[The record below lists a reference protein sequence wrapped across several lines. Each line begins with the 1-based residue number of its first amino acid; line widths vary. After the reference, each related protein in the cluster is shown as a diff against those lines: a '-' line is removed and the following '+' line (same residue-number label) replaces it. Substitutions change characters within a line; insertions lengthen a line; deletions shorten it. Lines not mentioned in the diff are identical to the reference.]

1 MMTFALLP
9 GVSVADTENGTV
21 LLDERNGRY
30 WMLNRTGAVVLRCLL
45 DGESPQEAARTLLR
59 LYPDAPDLA
68 TAHVESLLDA
78 LRTAKVI
85 VP

>member
-1 MMTFALLP
+1 MMTFALVS

-45 DGESPQEAARTLLR
+45 DGESPQEAAQTLLR
-59 LYPDAPDLA
+59 CYPDAPERA
-68 TAHVESLLDA
+68 AAHVESLLDA

>member
-1 MMTFALLP
+1 MTFALVP

-45 DGESPQEAARTLLR
+45 DGESPEEAARTLLR
-59 LYPDAPDLA
+59 RFPDAPDRA
-68 TAHVESLLDA
+68 TAHVDGLLDA

-85 VP
+85 AP

>member
-1 MMTFALLP
+1 MTFALLP

-45 DGESPQEAARTLLR
+45 DGESPQEAAQTLLR

>member
-1 MMTFALLP
+1 MTFALAP

-45 DGESPQEAARTLLR
+45 DGESPEEAARTLLR
-59 LYPDAPDLA
+59 RFPDTPQQA
-68 TAHVESLLDA
+68 TDHVDGLLEA

-85 VP
+85 HP

>member
-1 MMTFALLP
+1 MMTFALVP

-21 LLDERNGRY
+21 LLDERSGRY

-45 DGESPQEAARTLLR
+45 DGESPREAARTLLR
-59 LYPDAPDLA
+59 RYPDAPERA
-68 TAHVESLLDA
+68 AAHVESLLDA
-78 LRTAKVI
+78 LRTAKVM

>member
-1 MMTFALLP
+1 MSFALKP
-9 GVSVADTENGTV
+9 GVSVADTEHGTV
-21 LLDERNGRY
+21 LLDERSGRY

-59 LYPDAPDLA
+59 RYPDAADRA
-68 TAHVESLLDA
+68 TGHVESLLDA
-78 LRTAKVI
+78 LRTAEVI

>member
-1 MMTFALLP
+1 MTFALLP

-30 WMLNRTGAVVLRCLL
+30 WMLNRTGAIVLRCLL

-68 TAHVESLLDA
+68 TAHVESLLGA
-78 LRTAKVI
+78 LRTAKVM